1 GGVLGGARERCRC
14 LWCISRAGGP
24 GAAALS
30 LSTRR
35 SQRGRVDLI
44 GLRRQVGAVETV
56 LSRSSARVAG
66 DGPELEYQATRDA
79 ACNDNRGP
87 SALGEVRFAHVG
99 NDDG

>member
-1 GGVLGGARERCRC
+1 
-14 LWCISRAGGP
+14 
-24 GAAALS
+24 
-30 LSTRR
+30 
-35 SQRGRVDLI
+35 
-44 GLRRQVGAVETV
+44 VGAVETV

-66 DGPELEYQATRDA
+66 DGPELEYQATRNA